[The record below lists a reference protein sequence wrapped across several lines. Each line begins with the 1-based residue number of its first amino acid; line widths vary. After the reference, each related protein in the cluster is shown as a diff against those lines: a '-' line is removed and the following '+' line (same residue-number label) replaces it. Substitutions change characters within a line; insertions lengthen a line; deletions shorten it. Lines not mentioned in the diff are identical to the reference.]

1 MKMLD
6 PLERKRAAMNI
17 TREYSKFLIATKYED
32 IPEQE
37 IDRFKIRL
45 IDSIGVMAAGTHA
58 AGIEACVDLFGEIGG
73 APEATVLFH
82 GTRLPADKASLI
94 NSMMARSF
102 DYEPVGG
109 EFVDRTTGAAHISG
123 SSIPCMLATGELV
136 GASGK
141 DALLAN
147 ILGDNL
153 TARLQQGTGFA
164 FDKGWDNTGTFNG
177 LGCTALVCKLLGL
190 DEDQCV
196 NAFGID
202 INTIGS
208 TMDGVM
214 DGVLAFKLPHGLS
227 GMNAIMS
234 ARMAQ
239 RGFTGTFDA
248 IGGRH
253 GYFDLFGNDNM
264 DPSTVLAD
272 LGKEYYTDGDIK
284 PWPSCRITHAP
295 IQAVLELVREN
306 DIKPADVEKIV
317 VTLQEGNGSLVDFPY
332 QPGLEV
338 PNFNLRFDLALALV
352 KGAVIPQY
360 FEDSY
365 QNDPEIVRVATE
377 LVDVAYSPEMKDLF
391 SADVEIALKDGKSV
405 SRFIG
410 HPKGTLNADPMTR
423 EEFLDKYFTNMEY
436 SGFVSRAQAEE
447 ILDACERFEVI
458 DDVNDFVALMR

>member
-1 MKMLD
+1 
-6 PLERKRAAMNI
+6 MNM
-17 TREYSKFLIATKYED
+17 TREYTKFLLETKYED
-32 IPEQE
+32 LPAEE
-37 IDRFKIRL
+37 IERFKIRL
-45 IDSIGVMAAGTHA
+45 IDSIGVIAASVRAG
-58 AGIEACVDLFGEIGG
+58 GIEGSIELFSEIGG
-73 APEATVLFH
+73 AQEATVLFH

-123 SSIPCMLATGELV
+123 SSIPCMLAVGELV
-136 GASGK
+136 HASGK
-141 DALLAN
+141 DAILAN

-177 LGCTALVCKLLGL
+177 LGCTALAAKLMGL
-190 DEDQCV
+190 DEEQTV

-208 TMDGVM
+208 TMDGVK

-234 ARMAQ
+234 VRMAQ
-239 RGFTGTFDA
+239 FGFTGTLDA
-248 IGGRH
+248 LNGRH
-253 GYFDLFGNDNM
+253 GYFNLFGNDNKNP
-264 DPSTVLAD
+264 DTVLQD
-272 LGKEYYTDGDIK
+272 LGKFYYTDGDIK

-295 IQAVLELVREN
+295 IQAVLELTAEHG
-306 DIKPADVEKIV
+306 IKSADVDKII

-332 QPGLEV
+332 KPSLEV

-352 KGAVIPQY
+352 MGAVIPQY
-360 FEDSY
+360 FEDKY

-377 LVDVAYSPEMKDLF
+377 VIDVAYSPDMKDLF
-391 SADVEIALKDGKSV
+391 SADVEIILKDGSSV
-405 SRFIG
+405 SKFIG
-410 HPKGTLNADPMTR
+410 HPKGTLNADPLTR
-423 EEFLDKYFTNMEY
+423 EEFLNKYYTNMEY
-436 SGFVSRAQAEE
+436 SGMVTRERADEILEAIEHFEE
-447 ILDACERFEVI
+447 IEDI
-458 DDVNDFVALMR
+458 NDFVALMR

>member
-1 MKMLD
+1 
-6 PLERKRAAMNI
+6 MNI
-17 TREYSKFLIATKYED
+17 TREYSKFLVGAKYED
-32 IPEQE
+32 IPAKE
-37 IDRFKIRL
+37 IERFKLRL
-45 IDSIGVMAAGTHA
+45 VDMIGVMAAGTHA
-58 AGIEACVDLFGEIGG
+58 GGIEGCVDLFGEIGG
-73 APEATVLFH
+73 VAEATVLFH

-102 DYEPVGG
+102 DFEPVGG
-109 EFVDRTTGAAHISG
+109 EFADRTTGAAHISG
-123 SSIPCMLATGELV
+123 STIPCMLAMGELL

-141 DALLAN
+141 DAILAN
-147 ILGDNL
+147 ILGDDL

-202 INTIGS
+202 VNTIGS

-234 ARMAQ
+234 GRMAQ
-239 RGFTGTFDA
+239 RGFTGTLDA
-248 IGGRH
+248 LGGRH
-253 GYFDLFGNDNM
+253 GYFDLFGNDNK
-264 DPSTVLAD
+264 DPNTVLRD
-272 LGKEYYTDGDIK
+272 LGKEFYADGDIK
-284 PWPSCRITHAP
+284 PWASCRITHAP
-295 IQAVLELVREN
+295 IQAVLELVSEN
-306 DIKPADVEKIV
+306 DISSADVSGIV

-332 QPGLEV
+332 RPGLEI

-352 KGAVIPQY
+352 KGGVIPEY

-377 LVDVAYSPEMKDLF
+377 LIDVAYSSDMKDLF
-391 SADVEIALKDGKSV
+391 SADVEITLKDGTRL

-436 SGFVSRAQAEE
+436 SGFVSRTQAEE
-447 ILDACERFEVI
+447 ILDACEHFEDV
-458 DDVNDFVALMR
+458 DNVNDFVALMR

>member
-1 MKMLD
+1 
-6 PLERKRAAMNI
+6 MNM
-17 TREYSKFLIATKYED
+17 TREYAKFLINTQFED
-32 IPEQE
+32 LPSEE
-37 IDRFKIRL
+37 IERFKLRL
-45 IDSIGVMAAGTHA
+45 IDTIGVIA
-58 AGIEACVDLFGEIGG
+58 AGIHAGGIDGCVGLFSKIGG
-73 APEATVLFH
+73 ADEANILFH
-82 GTRLPADKASLI
+82 GVKVPADKAALV

-109 EFVDRTTGAAHISG
+109 EFEDRTTGAAHISG
-123 SSIPCMLATGELV
+123 STIPCMLAAGQL
-136 GASGK
+136 AHANGK
-141 DALLAN
+141 DAILAT

-177 LGCTALVCKLLGL
+177 LGCTALVAKLLNL

-214 DGVLAFKLPHGLS
+214 DGVLSFKLPHGLS

-234 ARMAQ
+234 ARMAEV
-239 RGFTGTFDA
+239 GFSGTRDA
-248 IGGRH
+248 LNGRH

-264 DPSTVLAD
+264 NPDTVLKD
-272 LGKEYYTDGDIK
+272 LGKHYYTDGDIK

-295 IQAVLELVREN
+295 IQAVLELVQEN
-306 DIKPADVEKIV
+306 GIDAKDVANIT

-332 QPGLEV
+332 EPGLEV

-352 KGAVIPQY
+352 LGAVIPEY
-360 FEDSY
+360 FEDRY

-377 LVDVAYSPEMKDLF
+377 LVDIDYSPDMKDLF
-391 SADVEIALKDGKSV
+391 SANVSILLNDGTKITK
-405 SRFIG
+405 FIG
-410 HPKGTLNADPMTR
+410 HPKGTLNADPLTQD
-423 EEFLDKYFTNMEY
+423 EFLDKYFTNMEY
-436 SGFVSRAQAEE
+436 SGAVSREQAET
-447 ILDACERFEVI
+447 ILDACQHFEQVE
-458 DDVNDFVALMR
+458 DMNEFVDLLR